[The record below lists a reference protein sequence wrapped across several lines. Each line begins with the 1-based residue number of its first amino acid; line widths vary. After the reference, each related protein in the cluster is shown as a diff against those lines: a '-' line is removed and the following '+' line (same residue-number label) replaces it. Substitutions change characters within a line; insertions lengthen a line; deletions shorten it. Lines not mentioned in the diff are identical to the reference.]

1 MRLRLSRRSSPRAPA
16 TAATSAPPEALYGG
30 RNELVARS
38 GPDPL
43 RPERRLRLRDHFA
56 LTEHVLQQHGIHPA
70 HEGLRIAQLSDVH
83 VGQATSDVR
92 IRRAVAAV
100 NAEAPDLVFLTGDYV
115 THSPK
120 PLPRVREL
128 LAGLK
133 GPVFVVLGNHDHWV
147 NAPYLRD
154 GFERMGYTVLQN
166 EHRVVSVRGQPLTVL
181 GIDDGLTGRDD
192 VEATFRGAPES
203 GTRLVLAHTPP
214 TVEKLPAHA
223 GLVQFSGHTHGGQF
237 IVRGITEAI
246 FRRAGQPY
254 IRGHYRVNGNHLYVN
269 QGLGFGFGGP
279 YLRRGST
286 PEVAFFT
293 LHTATD
299 VAVG

>member
-1 MRLRLSRRSSPRAPA
+1 MRLRRLARRNSPY
-16 TAATSAPPEALYGG
+16 ATSAAPAHLEHHHGG

-38 GPDPL
+38 GADPFRPD
-43 RPERRLRLRDHFA
+43 RRLRWRDHFS
-56 LTEHVLQQHGIHPA
+56 LSEHVLHMPHMHGE
-70 HEGLRIAQLSDVH
+70 HEGLRVAQLSDIH
-83 VGQATSDVR
+83 VGQATSSLR
-92 IRRAVAAV
+92 IRRAVEAV

-147 NAPYLRD
+147 NAPYLRE
-154 GFERMGYTVLQN
+154 GFERLGYTVLQN
-166 EHRVVSVRGQPLTVL
+166 EHRVVNVRGAPVTVL

-214 TVEKLPAHA
+214 TVDKLPADA

-269 QGLGFGFGGP
+269 NGLGFGFGGP
-279 YLRRGST
+279 YLRRGSE

-293 LHTATD
+293 LRKTAH
-299 VAVG
+299 AVSAA

>member
-1 MRLRLSRRSSPRAPA
+1 MRLRRLARRSSPY
-16 TAATSAPPEALYGG
+16 ATSAAPAHLEHHHGG

-38 GPDPL
+38 GADPFRPD
-43 RPERRLRLRDHFA
+43 RRLRWRDHFS
-56 LTEHVLQQHGIHPA
+56 LSEHVLQLA
-70 HEGLRIAQLSDVH
+70 HMPGEHDGLRVAQISDVH
-83 VGQATSDVR
+83 VGQATSPIR
-92 IRRAVAAV
+92 IRRAVEAV
-100 NAEAPDLVFLTGDYV
+100 NAESPDLVFLTGDYV

-133 GPVFVVLGNHDHWV
+133 GPVFVVMGNHDHWV
-147 NAPYLRD
+147 NAPYLRES
-154 GFERMGYTVLQN
+154 FERLGYTVLQN
-166 EHRVVSVRGQPLTVL
+166 EHRVVSVRGAPVTVL

-214 TVEKLPAHA
+214 TVEKLPSHA

-254 IRGHYRVNGNHLYVN
+254 IRGHYSVNGNHLYVN
-269 QGLGFGFGGP
+269 NGLGFGFGGP
-279 YLRRGST
+279 YLRRGSE

-293 LHTATD
+293 LKKRA
-299 VAVG
+299 AASAA

>member
-1 MRLRLSRRSSPRAPA
+1 MLRRLARRNTPRASS
-16 TAATSAPPEALYGG
+16 AAPVWREALSGG
-30 RNELVARS
+30 RNALVARS
-38 GPDPL
+38 GVDPF
-43 RPERRLRLRDHFA
+43 RQERRLRWRDHFSLSENVLFLPHMHA
-56 LTEHVLQQHGIHPA
+56 EHD
-70 HEGLRIAQLSDVH
+70 GLRIAQLSDVH
-83 VGQATSDVR
+83 VGQATSSVR
-92 IRRAVAAV
+92 IRRAVEAV

-128 LAGLK
+128 LAGLR

-147 NAPYLRD
+147 DGPYLRES
-154 GFERMGYTVLQN
+154 FERLGYTVLQN
-166 EHRVVSVRGQPLTVL
+166 EHRVVHVRGAPVTVL
-181 GIDDGLTGRDD
+181 GIDDGRTGRDD

-203 GTRLVLAHTPP
+203 GTRLVLTHAPP

-237 IVRGITEAI
+237 VVRGLTEAL

-254 IRGHYRVNGNHLYVN
+254 ISGHYHVNGNQLYVN
-269 QGLGFGFGGP
+269 RGLGFGFGGP
-279 YLRRGST
+279 YLRRGSE

-293 LHTATD
+293 LRFQATVATAS
-299 VAVG
+299 